1 MRTKRPKTARQEF
14 AEMLK
19 ETKKRPQYWLEE
31 VRSSLERLAY
41 SAWRRKRLSYRALLG
56 IYREAMWALNQLEER
71 LK

>member
-19 ETKKRPQYWLEE
+19 ETKKRPQYWLEA
-31 VRSSLERLAY
+31 VRFNLEELAY
-41 SAWRRKRLSYRALLG
+41 CASHRKRLSYKALLG
-56 IYREAMWALNQLEER
+56 FYREAMLDLNQLERR